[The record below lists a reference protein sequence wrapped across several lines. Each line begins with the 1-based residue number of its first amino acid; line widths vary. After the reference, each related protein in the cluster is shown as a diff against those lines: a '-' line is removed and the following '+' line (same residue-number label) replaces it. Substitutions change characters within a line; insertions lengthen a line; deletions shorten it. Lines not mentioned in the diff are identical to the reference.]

1 MRRGSLRL
9 RLLLAGAISILA
21 AVTLSAVG
29 LTVLFQRH
37 VERRVEAELAVYLD
51 QIVAGLDRDVSG
63 ALVISRSPVDPRFS
77 EPLSGL
83 YWQVQLGETTLRSRS
98 LWDGRLRLPEDEL
111 ADGAVH
117 RHRIAGPNGTQ
128 LSALE
133 RSVTLPERLGGG
145 AMRVTVALDSA
156 DVAAAT
162 RAFAVDLLPYL
173 ALIAVL
179 LIAAGYAQIAIGLRP
194 LTTVRKRLSAI
205 REHKTRRLGQ
215 GFPDEIVPL
224 AEEVDALLEARERQI
239 EKARA
244 RAGDLAHGL
253 KTPLQ
258 VLSGDVERLRRKGEV
273 EIAAEIEQVATAM
286 RRHVDRE
293 LARARIGGGGQEAC
307 AGLAEV
313 VERVVGV
320 VVRTPAGARLNWSID
335 IPPDIIARID
345 PDDLAEAVGNLA
357 ENAARH
363 ARTEVSIR
371 TRREIGF
378 IRLTV
383 VDDGNGIPPGQLEKA
398 LSRGG
403 RLDRSGTGAGLGL
416 AIVSEIAEA
425 WDGRFEILNTAVGL
439 EASLFLPIP
448 EPPFVAKPRHGSDQP
463 HT

>member
-1 MRRGSLRL
+1 MKRGSLRL

-21 AVTLSAVG
+21 AVSLSAAG
-29 LTVLFQRH
+29 LTTLFKRH

-51 QIVAGLDRDVSG
+51 QIVAGLDRGVRG
-63 ALVISRSPVDPRFS
+63 VPVMSRSPVDPRFM

-83 YWQVQLGETTLRSRS
+83 YWQVQLGEITLRSRS
-98 LWDGRLRLPEDEL
+98 LWDGQLALPADEL

-117 RHRIAGPNGTQ
+117 RHRITGPNGAQ
-128 LSALE
+128 LIAIE

-145 AMRVTVALDSA
+145 AMRAAVALDA
-156 DVAAAT
+156 IDVAVAT

-173 ALIAVL
+173 ILIAAL

-194 LTTVRKRLSAI
+194 LTVVRKRLLAI

-258 VLSGDVERLRRKGEV
+258 VLSGDAKRLRMKGEV

-313 VERVVGV
+313 VERVIAVM
-320 VVRTPAGARLNWSID
+320 VRTPAGASLNWSVD
-335 IPPDIIARID
+335 IPLDTVARID

-357 ENAARH
+357 ENAARY
-363 ARTEVSIR
+363 ARAKVSIT
-371 TRREIGF
+371 TRRESGF
-378 IRLTV
+378 VVLTIA
-383 VDDGNGIPPGQLEKA
+383 DDGEGIPPGQIEEV
-398 LSRGG
+398 LSRGS
-403 RLDRSGTGAGLGL
+403 RLDQSGSGAGLGL
-416 AIVSEIAEA
+416 AIVSDIAEA
-425 WDGRFEILNTAVGL
+425 WDGRFEIRNTAAGL
-439 EASLFLPIP
+439 EAGLFLP
-448 EPPFVAKPRHGSDQP
+448 FHGASQ
-463 HT
+463 

>member
-9 RLLLAGAISILA
+9 RLLLAGTISILA

-29 LTVLFQRH
+29 LTVLFERH

-63 ALVISRSPVDPRFS
+63 VPVISRSPVDPRFV

-83 YWQVQLGETTLRSRS
+83 YWQVQLGGTTLRSRS
-98 LWDGRLRLPEDEL
+98 LWDGRLAPPGDEL
-111 ADGAVH
+111 AGGGVH
-117 RHRIAGPNGTQ
+117 RHRIPGPNGAQ
-128 LSALE
+128 LIVLE
-133 RSVTLPERLGGG
+133 RSVILPERLGGG
-145 AMRVTVALDSA
+145 AMRAAVALDAA

-173 ALIAVL
+173 VLIAAL

-194 LTTVRKRLSAI
+194 LTAVRKRLSAI
-205 REHKTRRLGQ
+205 RQHKTRRLGQ

-239 EKARA
+239 ERARA

-258 VLSGDVERLRRKGEV
+258 VLSGDVERLRMEGEL

-293 LARARIGGGGQEAC
+293 LARARIGAGGQEAC
-307 AGLAEV
+307 ARLAEV
-313 VERVVGV
+313 VERVVAV
-320 VVRTPAGARLNWSID
+320 MIRTPAGTGLDWSID
-335 IPPDIIARID
+335 IPSGATARID

-363 ARTEVSIR
+363 GRAQVSIR
-371 TRREIGF
+371 TRCEGGF
-378 IRLTV
+378 IVLTV
-383 VDDGNGIPPGQLEKA
+383 ADDGRGIPPGRLAEA

-403 RLDRSGTGAGLGL
+403 RLDRSGGGAGLGL
-416 AIVSEIAEA
+416 AIVGDIAEA
-425 WDGRFEILNTAVGL
+425 WGGRFEIRNTTGGF
-439 EASLFLPIP
+439 EAELYLP
-448 EPPFVAKPRHGSDQP
+448 VAGNTEVTVAPA
-463 HT
+463 

>member
-29 LTVLFQRH
+29 LTVLFKRH
-37 VERRVEAELAVYLD
+37 VERRVEAELVVYLD
-51 QIVAGLDRDVSG
+51 QIVAGLDRGVSG
-63 ALVISRSPVDPRFS
+63 VPVMSRLPVDPRFM

-98 LWDGRLRLPEDEL
+98 LWDGRLALPADEL

-117 RHRIAGPNGTQ
+117 RHRIAGPNGAQ
-128 LSALE
+128 LIAIE
-133 RSVTLPERLGGG
+133 RSVMLPERLGGG
-145 AMRVTVALDSA
+145 AIRAAVALDAA
-156 DVAAAT
+156 DVAVAT

-173 ALIAVL
+173 ILIAAL

-194 LTTVRKRLSAI
+194 LTAVRKRLSAI

-215 GFPDEIVPL
+215 SFPDEIVPL
-224 AEEVDALLEARERQI
+224 AEEVDALLEAREKQI

-258 VLSGDVERLRRKGEV
+258 VLSGDVERLRMKGEV

-293 LARARIGGGGQEAC
+293 LARARIGAGGHEAC
-307 AGLAEV
+307 AHLAEV
-313 VERVVGV
+313 VKRVVAV
-320 VVRTPAGARLNWSID
+320 MVRTPTGASVNWSID
-335 IPPDIIARID
+335 VPADMIARID

-363 ARTEVSIR
+363 ARAEVSIG
-371 TRREIGF
+371 TRRESGF
-378 IRLTV
+378 IALIIA
-383 VDDGNGIPPGQLEKA
+383 DDGKGIPPGQLEEA
-398 LSRGG
+398 LARGG
-403 RLDRSGTGAGLGL
+403 RLDRSGSGTGLGL
-416 AIVSEIAEA
+416 AIVGDIAEA
-425 WDGRFEILNTAVGL
+425 WDGRFEIRNTAAGL
-439 EASLFLPIP
+439 QADLCLPIP
-448 EPPFVAKPRHGSDQP
+448 GTPVVANPRQG
-463 HT
+463 